1 MLTFAYLKKK
11 TWTYKF
17 DPMARRRGQRPGAG
31 LLAGVP
37 VRPVGAAYGA
47 RHAAENMITA
57 R

>member
-1 MLTFAYLKKK
+1 M

-31 LLAGVP
+31 LLAGIP

-47 RHAAENMITA
+47 RHSAENMITA